1 MQSFKLVPKIT
12 SSGYIVGHC
21 TKIMAAV
28 FLTKKKS
35 RYTCVKRLR
44 LATNLPRP
52 KKVAIYLHKTYSV
65 QKKSLGILSKK
76 LQRLKKGRD
85 ILEKKTLC
93 VQKDGCILDK
103 NLPKTKRPRE
113 TCQTYRVQ
121 TKAVV
126 YFTKRTA
133 SKKNL
138 LAKNLLRLIN
148 GRSKLLFTVIVYLID
163 LPEFL

>member
-76 LQRLKKGRD
+76 LQRLKKAV
-85 ILEKKTLC
+85 IYSKKKLS
-93 VQKDGCILDK
+93 VF
-103 NLPKTKRPRE
+103 KR
-113 TCQTYRVQ
+113 T
-121 TKAVV
+121 VV
-126 YFTKRTA
+126 YLTRTYQRQKGRGKLAKLTA
-133 SKKNL
+133 SKQRLWFTSQNV
-138 LAKNLLRLIN
+138 LRP
-148 GRSKLLFTVIVYLID
+148 KKTYLRKTYCV
-163 LPEFL
+163 